1 MTFTEKL
8 DMLMEVNH
16 LNKNSLSK
24 ACGIPYTTID
34 GWYKKGVSDLKLSTL
49 KKLTSFFG
57 LSLDYWLDDD
67 IEETKKAP
75 ASEEAEAKSSISME
89 QSNRLYDALV
99 ASGLI
104 IDDDLAAEDIQFLGH
119 VVDLVLDWFSRKH
132 KE

>member
-67 IEETKKAP
+67 IEEIKKAP
-75 ASEEAEAKSSISME
+75 APEEAEADGYEVILASLTNMLQHMGWIREDGDITLEDK
-89 QSNRLYDALV
+89 RFLLAV
-99 ASGLI
+99 AAMLNTYF
-104 IDDDLAAEDIQFLGH
+104 EEH
-119 VVDLVLDWFSRKH
+119 R
-132 KE
+132 

>member
-67 IEETKKAP
+67 IEEIKKAP
-75 ASEEAEAKSSISME
+75 ASEEAEADGYEVILSSLTGMLQRMGWVREDGDITLE
-89 QSNRLYDALV
+89 DKRFLLAV
-99 ASGLI
+99 AAMLN
-104 IDDDLAAEDIQFLGH
+104 AYFEEH
-119 VVDLVLDWFSRKH
+119 R
-132 KE
+132 

>member
-67 IEETKKAP
+67 IEEIKKAP
-75 ASEEAEAKSSISME
+75 APEEAEADGYEAILAGLTNTLQRMGWIREDGDITLEDK
-89 QSNRLYDALV
+89 RFLLAV
-99 ASGLI
+99 AAMLNTYF
-104 IDDDLAAEDIQFLGH
+104 EEH
-119 VVDLVLDWFSRKH
+119 R
-132 KE
+132 

>member
-67 IEETKKAP
+67 IEEIKKAP
-75 ASEEAEAKSSISME
+75 APEEAETDGYEAI
-89 QSNRLYDALV
+89 L
-99 ASGLI
+99 SGLTNMLQRMGWI
-104 IDDDLAAEDIQFLGH
+104 REDGDITLEDKRFLLAVAAMLNTYFEEH
-119 VVDLVLDWFSRKH
+119 R
-132 KE
+132 

>member
-67 IEETKKAP
+67 IEEIKKAP
-75 ASEEAEAKSSISME
+75 APEEAEADGYEAILAGLANMLQRMGWVREDGDITLEDK
-89 QSNRLYDALV
+89 RFLLAV
-99 ASGLI
+99 AAMLNSYF
-104 IDDDLAAEDIQFLGH
+104 EEH
-119 VVDLVLDWFSRKH
+119 R
-132 KE
+132 

>member
-67 IEETKKAP
+67 IEEIKKAP
-75 ASEEAEAKSSISME
+75 APEEAETDGYEAI
-89 QSNRLYDALV
+89 L
-99 ASGLI
+99 SGLTNMLQRMGWI
-104 IDDDLAAEDIQFLGH
+104 REDGDITLEDKRFLLAVAAMLNTYFEEH
-119 VVDLVLDWFSRKH
+119 W
-132 KE
+132 